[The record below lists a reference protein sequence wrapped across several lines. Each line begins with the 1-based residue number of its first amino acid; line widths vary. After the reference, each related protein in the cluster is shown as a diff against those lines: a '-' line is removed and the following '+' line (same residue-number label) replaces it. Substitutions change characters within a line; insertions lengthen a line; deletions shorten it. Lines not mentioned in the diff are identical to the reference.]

1 MARGNP
7 DPVAASRAEPALRT
21 ITSLVAS
28 PLGRPP
34 PAPLSRFIGRRAE
47 LDAAAALLADNRL
60 VTLTGTGGIGKT
72 RLASELARSGV
83 LDQLG
88 GTAWV
93 DLARA
98 ADAPGVDAALLGAF
112 ELTRGAGALPVDLV
126 ADHLGAARGLVIID
140 DCEQVADAVGERA
153 RQILERCPELRVLA
167 TSRVPLGL
175 SGEATWV
182 VPPLSLED
190 GAGGENTDAVS
201 LFISRARSAVGE
213 LAIGGAELSIVDAIC
228 RALEGVPLAI
238 ELAAAQL
245 RVASLTEIRDRLVD
259 RLDLLAGGPRL
270 EQPRHRAVR
279 ASIDWSYG
287 LLGERERVLL
297 RRISV
302 FAGGWDLDSLAAVC
316 AGDGLEAAELP
327 ALLEQLVLHS
337 IVLVDRSGPAT
348 RYSLLESIRQYA
360 RERLVDAGE
369 ATALADRHVGYF
381 LALAQKADDEYWAV
395 DRRRRAILE
404 REAANFAAALAHNR
418 DAGDIRA
425 LELAGHLALY
435 WREIGAMEQGA
446 DAVARALEATPK
458 SPSRARALALMW
470 HGCFVFHTGD
480 FPRAFELLSNCEQML
495 EQAPSARAAAW
506 VAGLRA
512 TITSVIDP
520 GAAEQPLESAYSL
533 AVDAGDQLLASYLTV
548 PLMIAHDCRD
558 DREGVL
564 RTAGRAAA
572 AAAPLGHELP
582 LRWVAWSTARQALLA
597 GELDRCQH
605 QLGVA
610 RELSGEHDPEASCG
624 TAALEAL
631 AAVHAGD
638 LGLARERANHAD
650 QLARAGGAYWVGTG
664 NVATALGFLALAE
677 NDLETARVEAE
688 RLVAWQGG
696 GAHLAVHGHELL
708 LLASLAGGDEAA
720 ARVHATALD
729 ELGER
734 NANRRASALAR
745 YGAAVA
751 ALLAGDPITAGA
763 VAGDAMELQ
772 LAGGWVPGAIDSLE
786 LIAAGEHVRGHVE
799 RAGVLADA
807 AASARAER
815 RLRRVIPGPAGTAEP
830 IDGNRLGLGLNE
842 ALAFARSG
850 GGRQSRP
857 DHGLASLTP
866 AERAVARRAAD
877 GLSNPEIAEQLVIT
891 RATVKTHLSHVYAKL
906 GISRRSELP
915 RG

>member
-7 DPVAASRAEPALRT
+7 DPVAASPAEPALRT
-21 ITSLVAS
+21 ITALAPS
-28 PLGRPP
+28 PLGVPP

-47 LDAAAALLADNRL
+47 LDMAAALLAENRL
-60 VTLTGTGGIGKT
+60 VTLTGAGGIGKT
-72 RLASELARSGV
+72 RLAIELARSGV

-98 ADAPGVDAALLGAF
+98 SDAPGVDAALLGAF
-112 ELTRGAGALPVDLV
+112 ELTRAAGALPVDLV
-126 ADHLGAARGLVIID
+126 ADRLDAARGLVIID
-140 DCEQVADAVGERA
+140 DCEQVADAAGERA
-153 RQILERCPELRVLA
+153 RQILERCPEIRVLA

-175 SGEATWV
+175 SGEATWI
-182 VPPLSLED
+182 VPPLSLGDGTDRED
-190 GAGGENTDAVS
+190 TDAVA

-213 LAIGGAELSIVDAIC
+213 LAIAGAELGVIDEIC

-270 EQPRHRAVR
+270 EQPRRRALR
-279 ASIDWSYG
+279 ASIDWSYR

-297 RRISV
+297 RRMSV

-316 AGDGLEAAELP
+316 GGDGLEAAELG

-337 IVLVDRSGPAT
+337 VVLVDRSGPAT

-360 RERLVDAGE
+360 CERLAEAGE
-369 ATALADRHVGYF
+369 AKPVADRHLEYF
-381 LALAQKADDEYWAV
+381 LVLAETADDGYWAV
-395 DRRRRAILE
+395 DRRRRAILD
-404 REAANFAAALAHNR
+404 REAANFAAALASSCSTG
-418 DAGDIRA
+418 DARA

-446 DAVARALEATPK
+446 DAVARALDATPATP
-458 SPSRARALALMW
+458 SPARALALMW

-480 FPRAFELLSNCEQML
+480 FPRAFDLLSNCEQML
-495 EQAPSARAAAW
+495 EQAPSARAGAW

-520 GAAEQPLESAYSL
+520 LISEQPLETAYSL
-533 AVDAGDQLLASYLTV
+533 AIDAGDQLLASYLTV

-558 DREGVL
+558 DSEGVL
-564 RTAGRAAA
+564 RAAGRAAA
-572 AAAPLGHELP
+572 AAAPIGHELP

-597 GELDRCQH
+597 GDLGRCEQ

-610 RELSGEHDPEASCG
+610 RELSDEHDPEASCG
-624 TAALEAL
+624 TAALEAI

-638 LGLARERANHAD
+638 LGLARERAHHAD
-650 QLARAGGAYWVGTG
+650 QLARTGGRYWVGTG
-664 NVATALGFLALAE
+664 NVATALGFIALAE
-677 NDLETARVEAE
+677 NELETARVEGE
-688 RLVAWQGG
+688 KLVAWQGG

-708 LLASLAGGDEAA
+708 LFASLAAGDEAA
-720 ARVHATALD
+720 ARVHATALR

-734 NANRRASALAR
+734 DANRRASALAR

-751 ALLAGDPITAGA
+751 ALLAGDPVTTGA
-763 VAGDAMELQ
+763 LAANAMELQ
-772 LAGGWVPGAIDSLE
+772 VAGGWMPGAIDSLE
-786 LIAAGEHVRGHVE
+786 LISASEHVRGHAE
-799 RAGVLADA
+799 RAVVLAGA
-807 AASARAER
+807 AARARSER
-815 RLRRVIPGPAGTAEP
+815 RLHRLTPALAGTAEP
-830 IDGNRLGLGLNE
+830 TDGRGPGLELNE

-850 GGRQSRP
+850 GGRHSRP

-915 RG
+915 RS